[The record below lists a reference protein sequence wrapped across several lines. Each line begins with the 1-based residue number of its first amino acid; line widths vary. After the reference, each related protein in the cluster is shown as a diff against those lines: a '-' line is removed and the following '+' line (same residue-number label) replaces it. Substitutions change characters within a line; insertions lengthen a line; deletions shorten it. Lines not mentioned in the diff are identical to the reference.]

1 MNTTTPTILTFNTIT
16 LNPLTLHNQLWISAS
31 ELAQALGYKQPDA
44 VSKIYNRN
52 QDEFGENMT
61 QVVDNPRTPNLG
73 VRIFSLR
80 GCHLIAMFAK
90 TAVAKDFRRWVLDI
104 LDKEN
109 NHRPSN
115 KDEREPLRH
124 AVAALV
130 ALDNNLDY
138 RDVYRM
144 VHQRFGV
151 NEVEALTREQIP
163 QAIAY
168 VHELTVKAAA
178 GKGPLHGLLQEDKGK
193 VAAIALMHTG
203 WLRFAE
209 HQNALEAV
217 RRQVVGILDTLD
229 AILTGSG
236 AVYDGL
242 YEAQARLGLGS
253 HILREGHALAERRY
267 RPRITA

>member
-1 MNTTTPTILTFNTIT
+1 MNTTTPTILNHEALTMSSREIAKLCGKRHDHVMADIRNMLTELKIQSPDFSGDYTDSKGRVYSCFNLPKRET
-16 LNPLTLHNQLWISAS
+16 LILVSGYRLELRAKIIDRWQELENQQ
-31 ELAQALGYKQPDA
+31 AQP
-44 VSKIYNRN
+44 
-52 QDEFGENMT
+52 
-61 QVVDNPRTPNLG
+61 
-73 VRIFSLR
+73 
-80 GCHLIAMFAK
+80 
-90 TAVAKDFRRWVLDI
+90 
-104 LDKEN
+104 
-109 NHRPSN
+109 RPSN
-115 KDEREPLRH
+115 KDERAPLRQ
-124 AVAALV
+124 AVTTLV
-130 ALDNNLDY
+130 GMDNNLDY

-151 NEVEALTREQIP
+151 DEVEALTREQIP

-168 VHELTVKAAA
+168 VHELTVKAAT

-209 HQNALEAV
+209 HQNALEAI